1 LAQSDV
7 ERELAELRARVRR
20 APAASNDLSALQK
33 AVASVNAQWHIS
45 ATLPPPAPGAPL
57 TWRGVYFVK
66 RVARRVMAELL
77 NTLVQQQNTF
87 NRQVARALTEL
98 AVQEVDATAP
108 RIIDAERRIVELEDR
123 IAELE
128 KHIRASDKRILDL
141 EKHIS

>member
-1 LAQSDV
+1 MSQSDV
-7 ERELAELRARVRR
+7 ERELAELRERVRR

-66 RVARRVMAELL
+66 RVVRRVMAELL

-98 AVQEVDATAP
+98 AAQENRLVDSEK
-108 RIIDAERRIVELEDR
+108 RIVDLEKRIVELETR
-123 IAELE
+123 GVE
-128 KHIRASDKRILDL
+128 SDKR
-141 EKHIS
+141 SSS